1 MSLEEKLTSLDDE
14 KIDPNVYYLTKKI
27 HFYNI

>member
-14 KIDPNVYYLTKKI
+14 KIDPNVYYYLKI
-27 HFYNI
+27 CDNI